1 MSAWQPKRFWKDAAA
16 EPCEGGFTVRLD
28 GKPVKTPAK
37 AAFVLP
43 TLAMARAAA
52 TEWAAQGDVIR
63 PETMPVT
70 RAANSAIDKLGHQFA
85 EVVDLLAE
93 YGGSDL
99 LCYRATGPQ
108 ALIDRQAAA
117 WNPLLDWARA
127 ELGAD
132 LRITTG
138 IVHVAQPP
146 EALARLRAELA
157 GATPF
162 ELAALHDLIAITGS
176 LILGL
181 AVAHGHLTAAE
192 SFGKSRIDE
201 HWQAELWGEDE
212 EAARIDAQKAAAL
225 EEAARFH
232 SLCR

>member
-1 MSAWQPKRFWKDAAA
+1 MSAWKPKRFWKDAVA
-16 EPCEGGFTVRLD
+16 EACDGGFTVRLD

-43 TLAMARAAA
+43 SMAMARAAA
-52 TEWAAQGDVIR
+52 AEWAAQDDVVR

-117 WNPLLDWARA
+117 WDPLLAWARSDLGV
-127 ELGAD
+127 ELRVTSG
-132 LRITTG
+132 
-138 IVHVAQPP
+138 VMHVAQPP

-157 GATPF
+157 AATPF
-162 ELAALHDLIAITGS
+162 ELAALHDMIAITGS

-181 AVAHGHLTAAE
+181 AVARGHLSAAE
-192 SFGKSRIDE
+192 AFSKSRIDE
-201 HWQAELWGEDE
+201 HWQIELWGEDE
-212 EAARIDAQKAAAL
+212 DAAKIEAAKAAAL

-232 SLCR
+232 ALCC

>member
-1 MSAWQPKRFWKDAAA
+1 VSGWKPKRFWKDAIA
-16 EPCEGGFTVRLD
+16 EGCDGGFTVRLD

-43 TLAMARAAA
+43 SMAMARAAA
-52 TEWAAQGDVIR
+52 AEWAAQDDMVR

-117 WNPLLDWARA
+117 WDPILDWARR
-127 ELGAD
+127 ELGAE
-132 LRITTG
+132 LRVTTG
-138 IVHVAQPP
+138 VIHIAQPP
-146 EALARLRAELA
+146 EALVRLRAELA
-157 GATPF
+157 AVTPF

-181 AVAHGHLTAAE
+181 AIARGHLSAAE
-192 SFGKSRIDE
+192 AFSKSRIDE
-201 HWQAELWGEDE
+201 HWQIELWGEDE
-212 EAARIDAQKAAAL
+212 EAAVIEASKAAAL

-232 SLCR
+232 ALCR

>member
-1 MSAWQPKRFWKDAAA
+1 MSAWQPKRFWKDAVA

-52 TEWAAQGDVIR
+52 AEWAAQGDVIR

-117 WNPLLDWARA
+117 WTPLLDWARA
-127 ELGAD
+127 ELRVD
-132 LRITTG
+132 LRVTAG
-138 IVHVAQPP
+138 IVHIAQPP

-157 GATPF
+157 AATPF

-181 AVAHGHLTAAE
+181 AIARGRLTAADAF
-192 SFGKSRIDE
+192 SKSRIDE
-201 HWQAELWGEDE
+201 HWQSELWGEDE

-232 SLCR
+232 GLCR